1 MVTYLRYVGAVS
13 ILGALAFA
21 AGPVAAREKEIF
33 DAMLYL
39 EKPDLSRCG
48 IRTIHVVYEQ
58 FSGIKIAEG
67 ASTIYWADFEQAATG
82 AARAAAEVVV
92 LDIEALPAKPWSGLA
107 AAVGT
112 FRRKVPGKRLG
123 VYGVLPPVR
132 YWEVMRSNERRFGE
146 REHAEIGQLAQEV
159 DALFPSLYVHYEDIE
174 GWQRFARETIRRAQQ
189 YRKAVFP
196 FVWPQFHPGN
206 KTRGLDF
213 LPAHMWRV
221 VVETVLNEAEGMVL
235 WGGWRDKNEQRLKWD
250 ERAEWWAVT
259 AEILRRRGWEA
270 CAGGK

>member
-1 MVTYLRYVGAVS
+1 M
-13 ILGALAFA
+13 
-21 AGPVAAREKEIF
+21 
-33 DAMLYL
+33 
-39 EKPDLSRCG
+39 
-48 IRTIHVVYEQ
+48 
-58 FSGIKIAEG
+58 
-67 ASTIYWADFEQAATG
+67 
-82 AARAAAEVVV
+82 
-92 LDIEALPAKPWSGLA
+92 
-107 AAVGT
+107 
-112 FRRKVPGKRLG
+112 
-123 VYGVLPPVR
+123 
-132 YWEVMRSNERRFGE
+132 
-146 REHAEIGQLAQEV
+146 AQEV

-213 LPAHMWRV
+213 WPAHMWRV